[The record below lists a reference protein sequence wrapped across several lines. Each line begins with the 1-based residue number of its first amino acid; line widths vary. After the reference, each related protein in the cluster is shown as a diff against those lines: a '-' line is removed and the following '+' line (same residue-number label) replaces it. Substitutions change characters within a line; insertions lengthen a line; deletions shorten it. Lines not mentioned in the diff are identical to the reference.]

1 MPGWVLCTGACS
13 QLSNTEL
20 RYTPPS
26 PTPTSYRRTCPSSLP
41 DSPIIFITLECRQIF
56 SALELEL
63 FPVFTLLIRNQMCP
77 LEQDTVS
84 RFLHCLLK
92 ETSQK
97 RQSGNQTCRNNMENY
112 LPTLRTLGLPWLSF
126 RFKQSQVLR
135 IFLIAVMF
143 LKAPLSPSTRL
154 DGFLLLTL
162 KLRNW
167 HKTVK
172 PRL

>member
-1 MPGWVLCTGACS
+1 MLCTGACS

-63 FPVFTLLIRNQMCP
+63 FPVFTLLIRNQMCL

-84 RFLHCLLK
+84 CFLRCLLK

-126 RFKQSQVLR
+126 RFKQSKSYV
-135 IFLIAVMF
+135 F
-143 LKAPLSPSTRL
+143 
-154 DGFLLLTL
+154 FLLLL
-162 KLRNW
+162 CS
-167 HKTVK
+167 
-172 PRL
+172 